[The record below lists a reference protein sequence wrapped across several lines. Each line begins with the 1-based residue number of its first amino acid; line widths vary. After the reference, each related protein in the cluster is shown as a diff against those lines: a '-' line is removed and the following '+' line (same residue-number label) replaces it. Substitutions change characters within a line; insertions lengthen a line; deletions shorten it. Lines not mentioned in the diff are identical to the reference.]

1 MISSLPE
8 MQNENKKGTCVER
21 VENVISNVKA
31 KKHFM
36 ISCVTSLH
44 VDVITSLN

>member
-1 MISSLPE
+1 MITSLPE
-8 MQNENKKGTCVER
+8 MQSGNKKGTCVER
-21 VENVISNVKA
+21 VKNVISNVKA